1 MPPRARLWAEFLIFY
16 IAVPVAVAVALPP
29 RWMFPVLFAV
39 TAAGL
44 VLLHVTRGFHWYDLA
59 RNARALPW
67 RTVAGFA
74 ALTSAV
80 SVAVIYLTYPQAAWV
95 LLLEQPLLL
104 LMIVL
109 LYPLLSALPQEVVF
123 RPLFFRRY
131 GALLPGRGPAI
142 WLNAAVF
149 SLAHL
154 MYWNWIVAG
163 MTFFGG
169 LAFAWAYEARRN
181 FPLAVLLHS
190 LAGQILF
197 TVGLGVYFYSGNVTR
212 PF

>member
-1 MPPRARLWAEFLIFY
+1 MAR
-16 IAVPVAVAVALPP
+16 
-29 RWMFPVLFAV
+29 
-39 TAAGL
+39 
-44 VLLHVTRGFHWYDLA
+44 D
-59 RNARALPW
+59 ARALPW

-131 GALLPGRGPAI
+131 GALLPGRGSAI
-142 WLNAAVF
+142 CLNAAVF

-169 LAFAWAYEARRN
+169 LAFAWAYEVRRN